1 MLALMMMAQ
10 AEHHKRA
17 LSHLEN
23 VFFYEDHKAGRVGVL
38 TTNPIKHAAME
49 LVNIM
54 LRERR
59 ICVCKH
65 IHSRDKK
72 ALLIRLREQLQ
83 VYPHTHNLYRFIKNV
98 YSYVYLF
105 LQVYSF
111 QFKAAITTFQQDRT
125 ALSGKVGV

>member
-1 MLALMMMAQ
+1 M
-10 AEHHKRA
+10 
-17 LSHLEN
+17 
-23 VFFYEDHKAGRVGVL
+23 GVL
-38 TTNPIKHAAME
+38 TTQPIKYAAME

-83 VYPHTHNLYRFIKNV
+83 VYAHTQSLLILSIDV
-98 YSYVYLF
+98 LICVLF

-125 ALSGKVGV
+125 ALSGKVGGMRDDLVIALQLGCYWTSVGVLEKRALGGVA